1 MSPATAES
9 LAPSERSNKEVVLE
23 VRNVFKRFNDD
34 VAVNDVSFKVYDG
47 EFLFLIGPSGCGK
60 TTTLRMI
67 GGYLEPSEGEILI
80 RGRPMNGVP
89 LEKRNIGMVFQT
101 YALFPHMTVAQNVG
115 FGLRMRGVP
124 KREREE
130 KVKAAL
136 DLVELTPL
144 ANRYPIQ
151 LSGGQRQ
158 RVAIGR
164 VIAYEPDIL
173 LLDEPLANLDRRLRD
188 QMRIELKKLQEKIG
202 ITTVYV
208 THDQE
213 EALSMADRVAV
224 MENGELLQFGSPDDV
239 YNSPSTAFVATF
251 LGNTTS
257 FGGVV
262 KDVEG
267 DHAHI
272 EVADGPVITVSHA
285 QDLKVG
291 EDCLVSIRPE
301 RVLIS
306 ESAPKSDVNVFEG
319 VVELQSYLGAIVE
332 YVIRLNETG
341 AIIRASEPLPNG
353 KPTFDEGSKV
363 FVSWDP
369 DQAIYLKS

>member
-1 MSPATAES
+1 MKQTVADSFSPDAT
-9 LAPSERSNKEVVLE
+9 RSGDAVLE
-23 VRNVFKRFNDD
+23 VRNVNKYFGDD
-34 VAVNDVSFKVYDG
+34 VAVRDVSFKVYDG

-67 GGYLEPSEGEILI
+67 GGYLEPSSGDILI
-80 RGRPMNGVP
+80 RGRSMNGVP

-115 FGLRMRGVP
+115 FGLRMRGLP
-124 KREREE
+124 RREREE
-130 KVKAAL
+130 KVRATL

-158 RVAIGR
+158 RVAIAR
-164 VIAYEPDIL
+164 VVAYEPDIL

-224 MENGELLQFGSPDDV
+224 MEGGELLQFGTPSEV
-239 YNSPSTAFVATF
+239 YNEPSTRFVATF

-257 FGGVV
+257 FGGTVT
-262 KDVEG
+262 DVDG
-267 DHAHI
+267 DLAHI
-272 EVADGPVITVSHA
+272 RVPDGPIITVSHA
-285 QDLKVG
+285 EDLSVG
-291 EDCLVSIRPE
+291 EECMVSVRPE
-301 RVLIS
+301 RVHIC
-306 ESAPKSDVNVFEG
+306 SDRPGGEVNVFAG
-319 VVELQSYLGAIVE
+319 VVEVQSYLGAIVE
-332 YVIRLNETG
+332 YVVRLSDCG
-341 AIIRASEPLPNG
+341 MVIRASEPLPSG
-353 KPTFDEGSKV
+353 RPSFDEGDAV
-363 FVSWDP
+363 FVTWDP